1 MKRRVSSSL
10 CAAGMLSLCTVAFAQ
25 QAGQQSP
32 QTPAQ
37 SGARAS
43 ADGQMTITGC
53 VQREVDYRRARDAG
67 GGGVAGTGVGAGNEF
82 ILTDTSPASSAG
94 AATEPASPTGTSGSK
109 SATAYELTGPNE
121 GQLAPYVGKRVEVSG
136 TLKAA
141 EVGAGGQPT
150 GGATAGKPPSGVDV
164 ASKDLQLRE
173 LEITSVREATG
184 TCPPVK

>member
-1 MKRRVSSSL
+1 MKRRVSSSI

-25 QAGQQSP
+25 QAGQPP
-32 QTPAQ
+32 QQAPTQPA
-37 SGARAS
+37 ARPS
-43 ADGQMTITGC
+43 AGGQMTITGC
-53 VQREVDYRRARDAG
+53 VQREADYRSARDAG
-67 GGGVAGTGVGAGNEF
+67 RGGVAGTGAGAGNEF
-82 ILTDTSPASSAG
+82 VLTDTSPAAQPG
-94 AATEPASPTGTSGSK
+94 AEPTSPTGTSGSK

-121 GQLAPYVGKRVEVSG
+121 GQVAQYIGRRVEISG

-173 LEITSVREATG
+173 LEVTSVKEATG
-184 TCPPVK
+184 TCPTMK